1 VKAVAAL
8 VAILAVG
15 PTTGKDLFAPFVGGR
30 LNTSL
35 HVAQTRRGFCWA
47 GSLAD
52 SGRTD
57 AWRCFIGN
65 VIYDPCFSDPS
76 KRAQRFVVCAS
87 TPWSRRVTKLVLTR
101 RLPLGQRNPAGS
113 PLRRAPWAIQL
124 ASGKRCL
131 ALTGAT
137 GTIAGRGVAYG
148 CLGGGY
154 LLGEPRRAKPTWTIF
169 YAAGYKARRASRVAI
184 EEAWW

>member
-1 VKAVAAL
+1 VKAVAVL
-8 VAILAVG
+8 VAFVALG
-15 PTTGKDLFAPFVGGR
+15 PATGRNLFGPFVGGR

-35 HVAQTRRGFCWA
+35 HVAQARRGFCWT

-65 VIYDPCFSDPS
+65 FIHDPCFSDPS
-76 KRAQRFVVCAS
+76 KPAPRFVVCAS
-87 TPWSRRVTKLVLTR
+87 TPWSRRVVKIVLTR
-101 RLPLGQRNPAGS
+101 KLPRGQRNPAGS
-113 PLRRAPWAIQL
+113 PLRRAPWAVEL

-137 GTIAGRGVAYG
+137 GTIAGRGVSYG

-154 LLGEPRRAKPTWTIF
+154 LLGTPRRAKTWTIF

-184 EEAWW
+184 AEAWW